1 MGDLSPIK
9 ILIVVVVALMVL
21 GPERLPEMT
30 RKAGK
35 AWGDFRKFRDNME
48 SEVRGVVGDVPGL
61 SELRNLPG
69 LGSGLRAGL
78 RSGPRGVAA
87 AAIGV
92 AATASRS
99 SPDEAPSGADGPSL
113 AGGGPGPG
121 PPPRRGSPVPGAPP
135 PADLF
140 SPDDPSFN

>member
-99 SPDEAPSGADGPSL
+99 SPD
-113 AGGGPGPG
+113 
-121 PPPRRGSPVPGAPP
+121 
-135 PADLF
+135 
-140 SPDDPSFN
+140 